1 MKVTEI
7 SVSANVKF
15 VRFSSAGA
23 EIGLKAT
30 LDEGEDIDEVRKELS
45 EMVHDMLTDEL
56 NQGITMVTD
65 IQRAIEAADNRNR

>member
-30 LDEGEDIDEVRKELS
+30 LEDGEDVDEARKELS
-45 EMVHDMLTDEL
+45 EMIHDMLNDEL
-56 NQGITMVTD
+56 NEGITMVTN
-65 IQRAIEAADNRNR
+65 IQNAIAAADNR

>member
-30 LDEGEDIDEVRKELS
+30 LEDGEDVDDARKELS
-45 EMVHDMLTDEL
+45 EMIHDMLTDEL
-56 NQGITMVTD
+56 NLGISQVGD
-65 IQRAIEAADNRNR
+65 IQRAIEAADNR